1 MNNNYTE
8 TNPIDVEFDRDHI
21 WHPYTSMLK
30 PLPNYPVSHAR
41 GTRLHLAS
49 GESLVD
55 GMASWWSALH
65 GYNHPSLNRA
75 LQEQSE
81 KMSHVMFGGITHAP
95 AVDLCKKLI
104 AMTPA
109 PLDKVFL
116 ADGGSVSVEVA
127 IKMALQYWFSQGH
140 KQKHKI
146 MTPRKGY
153 HGDTFAA
160 MSVCD
165 PVNSMHSMY
174 RGFLP
179 EQIFV
184 PQPVSAFNGDFDEQ
198 EAEQLAHY
206 FAEHHQDVAAFIIEP
221 IVQNAGGMNFY
232 HPHYLKTV
240 RALCDQYD
248 VLLICDE
255 IATGFGRTGK
265 LFAVEHADICPD
277 IMCVGKALTGG
288 YMTLAATLTSHKVAR
303 GICSGEAGVLMHGPT
318 FMGNPLACAVA
329 NASLSL
335 LLENDWQQQVGNINL
350 WLQQLTRC
358 TELDA
363 VASVRTLGAIGVVE
377 LDTNVDVAKIQ
388 RFFVAQGVWIRP
400 FGKLI
405 YLMPP
410 FVSSKQDIDTLCQA
424 IYQAIAE
431 KHY

>member
-1 MNNNYTE
+1 MCTDNT
-8 TNPIDVEFDRDHI
+8 IDVEFDRQHI

-30 PLPNYPVSHAR
+30 PLPNYPVTHAN
-41 GTRLHLAS
+41 GTRIYLQS

-65 GYNHPSLNRA
+65 GYNHPELNA
-75 LQEQSE
+75 AIQQQSQQ
-81 KMSHVMFGGITHAP
+81 MSHIMFGGITHKP
-95 AVDLCKKLI
+95 AIDVCKKLI
-104 AMTPA
+104 AMTPK
-109 PLDKVFL
+109 PLQKVFL

-127 IKMALQYWFSQGH
+127 IKMAIQYWFSQGN
-140 KQKHKI
+140 QRKHTI
-146 MTPRKGY
+146 MTPAKGY

-165 PVNSMHSMY
+165 PINSMHSMY

-179 EQIFV
+179 EQHFV
-184 PQPVSAFNGDFDEQ
+184 PAPKSGFYDEFDER
-198 EAEQLAHY
+198 EAAVLRSHFQAHH
-206 FAEHHQDVAAFIIEP
+206 EDIAAFIIEP

-232 HPHYLKTV
+232 HPQYLKTV
-240 RALCDQYD
+240 RQLCDEFN

-288 YMTLAATLTSHKVAR
+288 YMTLAATLTTDKVAR
-303 GICSGEAGVLMHGPT
+303 GICEGEAGVLMHGPT

-329 NASLSL
+329 DASLSL
-335 LLENDWQQQVGNINL
+335 LYKNDWQAQVANINQ
-350 WLQQLTRC
+350 WLEQLKACETL
-358 TELDA
+358 EA
-363 VASVRTLGAIGVVE
+363 VTNVRTLGAIGVVE
-377 LDTNVDVAKIQ
+377 LKRTVDVAKIQ
-388 RFFVAQGVWIRP
+388 RFFVDNGVWIRP

-410 FVSSKQDIDTLCQA
+410 FVSSEDDINALCSA
-424 IYQAIAE
+424 IYKAIAQDA
-431 KHY
+431 Y